1 MKARK
6 WDVTSNIFMGFSLG
20 GHAPFSGS
28 HLAGQTP
35 LLAKGT
41 DKKVLLFA
49 FSGRHGSVPE
59 ARGGVFSDRRVKECS
74 GR

>member
-1 MKARK
+1 
-6 WDVTSNIFMGFSLG
+6 MGHDLQDFYGAPSLG

-49 FSGRHGSVPE
+49 FQSGRHGSVPE
-59 ARGGVFSDRRVKECS
+59 ARGVFFPTGALRSAVAVE
-74 GR
+74 